1 MGYLHSGSWDISI
14 QGHGILNGD
23 SNHRI
28 SPFCVMGWLHS
39 ETWDISILCHG
50 SSPFRVENISILGHE
65 SSPFWVVS
73 IPRACRHRDA
83 SVHRVCRPWDIS
95 IQAHGMCPSS
105 VVGRPHSKLSS
116 CAMRRD
122 SPRGFLRT
130 RPRRGAARRDT
141 EKAARPRRGRGR
153 TPQTRGGTP
162 RVRWTGADRH
172 RPPQCFR
179 TALPPRCSSRP
190 GKDSTVK
197 TRESQ
202 GSDFAQ
208 QGKSSFVC

>member
-130 RPRRGAARRDT
+130 RPRSAAPRHRKGGAAAPR
-141 EKAARPRRGRGR
+141 ARPHPADPRRHAAG
-153 TPQTRGGTP
+153 P
-162 RVRWTGADRH
+162 VDWC
-172 RPPQCFR
+172 RPPPSPAVLQNR
-179 TALPPRCSSRP
+179 AAPAVLLSP
-190 GKDSTVK
+190 G
-197 TRESQ
+197 
-202 GSDFAQ
+202 
-208 QGKSSFVC
+208 